1 MSRLYVHSIHLF
13 LSIALVYI
21 AYNAQ
26 IIGVKQEYFFIFS
39 LVLIPLLL
47 PVVDHITRSIE
58 KIFGS
63 SITPDAYI
71 DTIDTIIQ
79 LNSIDELLN
88 TQFNQILRLLGLHEG
103 TMIFHDREREEY
115 TIFLKTIEPDSMTKK
130 GTLDSENILIKI
142 LNSPEDIILKSRI
155 SGHLS
160 IERNLI
166 NLMEMYK
173 AEIIIPMYFSG
184 MLTGA
189 MLLGKKSS
197 DYNNDEISALKI
209 FASKIASLSINSM
222 FWKELVRKRELE
234 KEKRM
239 ELRVQKAFLPAE
251 KLITENVEIAVFF
264 NMNDV
269 LFDRFHTLFSYNGL
283 SYFIS
288 YRTNPEHR
296 STLIFLPT
304 VAVLIRTFITSGMS
318 IEEAIRITKNRIM
331 ERHMFDIPPDIFACS
346 ITQDRKLD
354 YINETTIEPML
365 FKNFELEKPEKESY
379 LSKGDIFIYTNNHI
393 KRVFENFKYEVL
405 AVFTKHRNKPAQD
418 IKSALISFLNSKK
431 IIREKSFFSLFI
443 YRGSK

>member
-251 KLITENVEIAVFF
+251 KLITENVEIAVF
-264 NMNDV
+264 
-269 LFDRFHTLFSYNGL
+269 
-283 SYFIS
+283 
-288 YRTNPEHR
+288 
-296 STLIFLPT
+296 
-304 VAVLIRTFITSGMS
+304 
-318 IEEAIRITKNRIM
+318 
-331 ERHMFDIPPDIFACS
+331 
-346 ITQDRKLD
+346 
-354 YINETTIEPML
+354 
-365 FKNFELEKPEKESY
+365 
-379 LSKGDIFIYTNNHI
+379 
-393 KRVFENFKYEVL
+393 
-405 AVFTKHRNKPAQD
+405 
-418 IKSALISFLNSKK
+418 
-431 IIREKSFFSLFI
+431 
-443 YRGSK
+443 